1 MTVSGLSINNYQ
13 LQYQLLK
20 PETDA
25 ADGDTQRQ
33 EFAGIATTAATK
45 PATQQA
51 PQQQDE
57 TSKQQEAFLT
67 RLMDQMLANRIG
79 LDKQKYDEI
88 QQKIAEAQAEK
99 DALQQQ
105 PQSPQRDGK
114 IAALDAKLDK
124 LGKALEGLVAEANRN
139 REAKEREQQSIN
151 AVQQYQLTAHADNV
165 GTNTAKKPTL
175 FW

>member
-25 ADGDTQRQ
+25 ADTGTQRQ
-33 EFAGIATTAATK
+33 EIAGIATPAAT
-45 PATQQA
+45 PAAQQA

-57 TSKQQEAFLT
+57 TSKQQEAFLSQ
-67 RLMDQMLANRIG
+67 LMDQMLANRIG

-88 QQKIAEAQAEK
+88 QQKIEEAQAEK

-105 PQSPQRDGK
+105 PQSPERDGK

-139 REAKEREQQSIN
+139 REAKEREKQAVN
-151 AVQQYQLTAHADNV
+151 AVQQYQLTAASD
-165 GTNTAKKPTL
+165 KEPKL
-175 FW
+175 FL

>member
-20 PETDA
+20 PETDVADNSATRQDIA
-25 ADGDTQRQ
+25 A
-33 EFAGIATTAATK
+33 IATPAAA

-51 PQQQDE
+51 PQPQDE
-57 TSKQQEAFLT
+57 TSKQQQAFLT
-67 RLMDQMLANRIG
+67 QMMEQMLANRIG

-105 PQSPQRDGK
+105 PQSPGRDGK

-124 LGKALEGLVAEANRN
+124 LGKALEGLIAEANRN
-139 REAKEREQQSIN
+139 REAKEREQQTVN

-165 GTNTAKKPTL
+165 GINTAKKPTL
-175 FW
+175 FL

>member
-25 ADGDTQRQ
+25 ADTGTQRQ
-33 EFAGIATTAATK
+33 EIAGIATTAAT
-45 PATQQA
+45 PAAQQA

-67 RLMDQMLANRIG
+67 QLMDQMLANRIG

-88 QQKIAEAQAEK
+88 KAKMEEAQAEK

-105 PQSPQRDGK
+105 PQSPERDGK

-124 LGKALEGLVAEANRN
+124 LGKALEGLLAEANRN
-139 REAKEREQQSIN
+139 REAKEREKQTVN
-151 AVQQYQLTAHADNV
+151 AVQQYQITASTD
-165 GTNTAKKPTL
+165 KEPRL
-175 FW
+175 FL

>member
-20 PETDA
+20 PETDV
-25 ADGDTQRQ
+25 ADTGTQRQ
-33 EFAGIATTAATK
+33 EIAGIATTAAT
-45 PATQQA
+45 PAAQQA

-67 RLMDQMLANRIG
+67 QLMEQMLANRIG

-88 QQKIAEAQAEK
+88 QQKLEEAQAEK

-124 LGKALEGLVAEANRN
+124 LGKALEGLIAEANRN

-151 AVQQYQLTAHADNV
+151 AVQQYQLTAATD
-165 GTNTAKKPTL
+165 KEPTL
-175 FW
+175 FL

>member
-1 MTVSGLSINNYQ
+1 MTVSGLSINNNQ

-20 PETDA
+20 PETDV
-25 ADGDTQRQ
+25 ADTGTQRQ
-33 EFAGIATTAATK
+33 EIAGIATTAAT
-45 PATQQA
+45 PAAQQA

-67 RLMDQMLANRIG
+67 QLMEQMLANRIG

-88 QQKIAEAQAEK
+88 QQKIEEAQAEK

-124 LGKALEGLVAEANRN
+124 LGKALEGLIAEANRN
-139 REAKEREQQSIN
+139 REAKEREQQNVN
-151 AVQQYQLTAHADNV
+151 AVQQYQLTAATD
-165 GTNTAKKPTL
+165 KEQKL
-175 FW
+175 FL

>member
-13 LQYQLLK
+13 MQYQLLK

-25 ADGDTQRQ
+25 ADTGAQRQ
-33 EFAGIATTAATK
+33 EIAGIATPAAT
-45 PATQQA
+45 PAAQQA

-57 TSKQQEAFLT
+57 TSKQQEAFLSQ
-67 RLMDQMLANRIG
+67 LMDQMLANRIG

-88 QQKIAEAQAEK
+88 QQKIEEAQAEK
-99 DALQQQ
+99 DALIKQ
-105 PQSPQRDGK
+105 PQSPERDGK

-139 REAKEREQQSIN
+139 REAKEREKQTTD
-151 AVQQYQLTAHADNV
+151 AVAQYQLTAATD
-165 GTNTAKKPTL
+165 KEPRL
-175 FW
+175 FL

>member
-1 MTVSGLSINNYQ
+1 MTASGLSINNYQ

-25 ADGDTQRQ
+25 ADSSALRQ
-33 EFAGIATTAATK
+33 ETAGIATPAAT
-45 PATQQA
+45 PAAQQA

-67 RLMDQMLANRIG
+67 QLMDQMLANRIG

-88 QQKIAEAQAEK
+88 QQKIEEAQAEK
-99 DALQQQ
+99 EALQQQ
-105 PQSPQRDGK
+105 PQSPERDGK
-114 IAALDAKLDK
+114 IAVLDAKLEAF
-124 LGKALEGLVAEANRN
+124 GKALEGLLQQANRN
-139 REAKEREQQSIN
+139 REAKEREKHTVD

-165 GTNTAKKPTL
+165 VTNTDKKPTL
-175 FW
+175 FL